1 VKSKFLETLKAVD
14 GQVQNI
20 DYHQKRYEE
29 VVSSLTGSTFL
40 QLKEHI
46 KAPSLGLYRCR
57 IVYDKKGIV
66 STSYHKYEKK
76 IIQTLKLIE
85 ADTLEYAKKYE
96 NRAEINKLLEKR
108 GSCDDILIVKDSYIC
123 DTSIANVAF
132 FNGKSWLTPKRPLLK
147 GTTRERLIKDGF
159 LVEEEIMIEDL
170 KKFSQMALM
179 NAMIDFDIIQ
189 NKKIGEIIC

>member
-1 VKSKFLETLKAVD
+1 MNNKFLETIKVVD
-14 GQVQNI
+14 GNVQNI
-20 DYHQKRYEE
+20 AYHQKRYEE
-29 VVSSLTGSTFL
+29 VVASLDGSAFL

-57 IVYDKKGIV
+57 VVYDKKGIV
-66 STSYHKYEKK
+66 SISYHRYEKK
-76 IIQTLKLIE
+76 IVQTLKLIE
-85 ADTLEYAKKYE
+85 AETLDYAKKYA
-96 NRAEINKLLEKR
+96 NRAGINKLLEKR
-108 GSCDDILIVKDSYIC
+108 GSCDDILIVRDSYIC

-147 GTTRERLIKDGF
+147 GTTRERLIKDGI

-179 NAMIDFDIIQ
+179 NAMINFDIIK
-189 NKKIGEIIC
+189 NKKIEEIIC

>member
-1 VKSKFLETLKAVD
+1 VKSRFLETIKAVD
-14 GQVQNI
+14 GQVQHI

-29 VVSSLTGSTFL
+29 VIASLEGSTFL

-57 IVYDKKGIV
+57 VVYDKKGIV
-66 STSYHKYEKK
+66 SISYHKYEKK
-76 IIQTLKLIE
+76 IVQRLKLIE
-85 ADTLEYAKKYE
+85 ANTLEYAKKYE
-96 NRAEINKLLEKR
+96 NRVEINKLFEKK
-108 GSCDDILIVKDSYIC
+108 GDCDDILIVKDSYIC

-132 FNGKSWLTPKRPLLK
+132 FNGTNWLTPKRPLLK
-147 GTTRERLIKDGF
+147 GTTRARLIKDGF

-170 KKFSQMALM
+170 KKFSQIALM

>member
-1 VKSKFLETLKAVD
+1 VKSKFLETVKAVD

-20 DYHQKRYEE
+20 DYHQKRYEAV
-29 VVSSLTGSTFL
+29 VVSLEGSTFL
-40 QLKEHI
+40 QLRERI
-46 KAPSLGLYRCR
+46 KAPSLGLYMCR
-57 IVYDKKGIV
+57 VVYDKKGIV
-66 STSYHKYEKK
+66 SISYHKYEKK
-76 IIQTLKLIE
+76 IVQTLKLIE
-85 ADTLEYAKKYE
+85 ADTLEYAKKYA